1 MKTLLK
7 TAAKELG
14 ISKGIKMK
22 ELLEKAST
30 YRFGNGAEGECYL
43 MTMCLTKYMLEEEG
57 ITLQSHIG
65 GIKRGKEYV
74 THLWN
79 SYEGKRIDLTSHRQP
94 KLVVNGSILG
104 EPIKVIE
111 NAKIVD
117 IKKMD
122 NKTVRES
129 AKHWV
134 QYVRE
139 GDKNSI
145 SISHILLD
153 NLKNKKNG
161 LVSYE
166 TLQKA
171 LNYKITKNAYL
182 YKNFYNFMKY

>member
-1 MKTLLK
+1 
-7 TAAKELG
+7 
-14 ISKGIKMK
+14 MK
-22 ELLEKAST
+22 ELLKKAST
-30 YRFGNGAEGECYL
+30 YTFDNGAEGECFL

-65 GIKRGKEYV
+65 GIKRGKMYV

-104 EPIKVIE
+104 EPIEIEE

-122 NKTVRES
+122 NKIVRS
-129 AKHWV
+129 YSKL
-134 QYVRE
+134 YFDSTRKR
-139 GDKNSI
+139 DKNSI
-145 SISHILLD
+145 TVSHILLD
-153 NLKNKKNG
+153 NLNNNKDG

-166 TLQKA
+166 ILQKA
-171 LNYKITKNAYL
+171 LNYRITYQPFL
-182 YKNFYNFMKY
+182 YKNFYDYMKN